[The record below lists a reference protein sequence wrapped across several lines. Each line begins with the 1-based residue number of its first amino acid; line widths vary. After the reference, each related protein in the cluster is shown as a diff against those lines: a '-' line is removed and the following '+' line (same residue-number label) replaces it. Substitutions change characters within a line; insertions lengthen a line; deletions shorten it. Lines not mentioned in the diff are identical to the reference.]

1 MNLLEDFMKCVNY
14 RITEGSEYC
23 WKCFGNH
30 AYRLDSWNGE
40 QEGHTV
46 GILFDTKTQETYQLE
61 VCDYQRNRAY
71 RWTNP
76 NFKGAHDEE
85 ARATC
90 PDHIDQAWDDVNY
103 IDLETTEDFFDK
115 ASKIVQGVDYDT
127 RVSVP
132 INMPDDVIFEMM
144 KKAHEMDI
152 TFNQLVE
159 QALQAAIDQHERG
172 EAPFSR
178 YESI

>member
-1 MNLLEDFMKCVNY
+1 MQRFMETINY
-14 RITEGSEYC
+14 RITEGSDYC
-23 WKCFGNH
+23 WSCFGPN

-61 VCDYQRNRAY
+61 ACDYQRNRAY

-76 NFKGAHDEE
+76 DYKKAHDNE
-85 ARATC
+85 ASEKC
-90 PDHIDQAWDDVNY
+90 PDHVNQAWDDVNY
-103 IDLETTEDFFDK
+103 VDLETIDDFFDK

-132 INMPDDVIFEMM
+132 INIPDDELFELM
-144 KKAHEMDI
+144 KKAHEQDI

-159 QALQAAIDQHERG
+159 QALQAAIDRHERG
-172 EAPFSR
+172 EAPFSKHD
-178 YESI
+178 SI